1 MERYQRVG
9 VLGRGGSSTVV
20 LARLRQP
27 GPSQEELA
35 ASGAAESPPRWRGSS
50 PSLRPRV
57 ESEDPAAF
65 LSAPTPS
72 FSSSAPVSAAL
83 AAAGPAALL
92 RVIKEVDLR
101 GDERHRAEALREAE
115 VLKSLAHPNIIA
127 YHEALLVDT
136 RLCIVMEYA
145 DGGDLAGAVARRQK
159 AARRFLEREAM
170 AVFVQLAIALQ
181 YIHNRRIL
189 HRDLKSKN
197 AFLTKSG
204 VVKLGDFGIAKV
216 FDTADSFTETLVGTP
231 YYLPPEMC
239 ANLPYAFPADI
250 WCLGVVFY
258 ELLALEVPFSA
269 PTVPALAVK
278 ICTAEPHPV
287 QGPHSVEAKALLGRM
302 LSKRQEE
309 RPTSAEILQL
319 PHVRRSAAAMLAAT
333 SPAAAASSSSNGDGG
348 SGGEASSG
356 TIATHGVASA
366 GAGAAGSDQAA
377 QPGPSAGGGD
387 AAAAAGAA
395 AAAAGADG
403 GWADF
408 DLEALLSRAEESLS
422 GDLSVPM
429 PDPPLSPTRGAEA
442 AQLRSSL
449 QHALDSTMTCERLLH
464 ELEQEFNFG

>member
-1 MERYQRVG
+1 
-9 VLGRGGSSTVV
+9 
-20 LARLRQP
+20 
-27 GPSQEELA
+27 
-35 ASGAAESPPRWRGSS
+35 
-50 PSLRPRV
+50 
-57 ESEDPAAF
+57 
-65 LSAPTPS
+65 
-72 FSSSAPVSAAL
+72 
-83 AAAGPAALL
+83 
-92 RVIKEVDLR
+92 
-101 GDERHRAEALREAE
+101 
-115 VLKSLAHPNIIA
+115 
-127 YHEALLVDT
+127 
-136 RLCIVMEYA
+136 
-145 DGGDLAGAVARRQK
+145 
-159 AARRFLEREAM
+159 
-170 AVFVQLAIALQ
+170 
-181 YIHNRRIL
+181 
-189 HRDLKSKN
+189 
-197 AFLTKSG
+197 
-204 VVKLGDFGIAKV
+204 
-216 FDTADSFTETLVGTP
+216 
-231 YYLPPEMC
+231 
-239 ANLPYAFPADI
+239 
-250 WCLGVVFY
+250 VVFY

>member
-250 WCLGVVFY
+250 WCRSARTCSRDESLPSAIAVEEKAWVWSSTSCSRSKCR
-258 ELLALEVPFSA
+258 SA
-269 PTVPALAVK
+269 PPR
-278 ICTAEPHPV
+278 C
-287 QGPHSVEAKALLGRM
+287 VEM
-302 LSKRQEE
+302 
-309 RPTSAEILQL
+309 RPSSSA
-319 PHVRRSAAAMLAAT
+319 RSALHLVLY
-333 SPAAAASSSSNGDGG
+333 PFG
-348 SGGEASSG
+348 
-356 TIATHGVASA
+356 
-366 GAGAAGSDQAA
+366 
-377 QPGPSAGGGD
+377 
-387 AAAAAGAA
+387 
-395 AAAAGADG
+395 
-403 GWADF
+403 
-408 DLEALLSRAEESLS
+408 RAK
-422 GDLSVPM
+422 
-429 PDPPLSPTRGAEA
+429 
-442 AQLRSSL
+442 
-449 QHALDSTMTCERLLH
+449 
-464 ELEQEFNFG
+464 